1 MRRSYQKIVLWI
13 FSCLLSVIACAD
25 NLGITPTQVY
35 LSQKNAIAILRVT
48 NNNPKPVVLQISLKK
63 WFQKLNSTTFK
74 DTQDLLVTPPI
85 FTLPPGKT
93 QIIRVAMTTSPDRH
107 TEKAYRLF
115 LQEVIPEVKTP
126 LSQRSD
132 QLNIALR
139 LSLPVIIAPVAPAQS
154 HLQWKMVEGKNHH
167 LSLTATNDGTK
178 VVFISQLQVFNKEK
192 QPITA
197 LLSTFAYILPHEQ
210 FNWRIDRNNQ
220 GTASKV
226 GAMLNREYTIADI
239 S

>member
-1 MRRSYQKIVLWI
+1 MRKSYQKIAVWI
-13 FSCLLSVIACAD
+13 FSCLLSVVVFAD

-35 LSQKNAIAILRVT
+35 LSPKNAIGILRVT
-48 NNNPKPVVLQISLKK
+48 NNNSHAVVLQISLKK
-63 WFQKLNSTTFK
+63 WFQKLSSTTFK

-93 QIIRVAMTTSPDRH
+93 QIIRVAMVTPPDRH

-115 LQEVIPEVKTP
+115 LREVIPEVKTP
-126 LSQRSD
+126 VLQRAD

-139 LSLPVIIAPVAPAQS
+139 ISLPVIIAPVEPAQQ
-154 HLQWKMVEGKNHH
+154 HLQWRIVEKKKH
-167 LSLTATNDGTK
+167 LLLTAVNDGSK
-178 VVFISQLQVFNKEK
+178 VVFINQLQVFNKEK

-210 FNWRIDRNNQ
+210 FNWSIDRNNQ
-220 GTASKV
+220 GMANKV
-226 GAMLNREYTIADI
+226 GAMINREYAIADI